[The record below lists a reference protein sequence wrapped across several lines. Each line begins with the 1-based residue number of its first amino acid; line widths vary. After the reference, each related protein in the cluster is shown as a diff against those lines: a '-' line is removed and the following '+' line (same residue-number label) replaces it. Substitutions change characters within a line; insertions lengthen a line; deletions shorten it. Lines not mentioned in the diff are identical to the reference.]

1 MSRST
6 RLSLSLALCAAL
18 APALGWSQRA
28 DAGAPRDAGLSPAEV
43 TRRAQVIARV
53 GRATVT
59 VGEFE
64 DALNEAPAPV
74 RQTYLDPARRRE
86 HLQRLVT
93 TMLLADEARRR
104 GLERNPEVASAI
116 RRILSQRAEEAAILQ
131 AVTADSITDAEV
143 AAYYQQHIGDY
154 QQPEY
159 RRATILVTADRATA
173 AQVLP
178 QVRAARNDLR
188 RVRELVRQSSTDA
201 PSREHEG
208 DAFYFQRTGAP
219 SGDGRPVDPALAA
232 AVFTLA
238 RETEVT
244 PQPVALADGRFGV
257 AILTGIR
264 PALQRSLTDPGV
276 AASIRGFI
284 LRDRRTQRE
293 AELIQ
298 QVRDRLHPEVHE
310 DRLDLIHLPP
320 SDLGSLPPVDP
331 ESPLHPRH

>member
-1 MSRST
+1 MNRIS
-6 RLSLSLALCAAL
+6 RLSLSLALCATMT
-18 APALGWSQRA
+18 PAMAWCQRA
-28 DAGAPRDAGLSPAEV
+28 DAGVTRDAGLSPAEV
-43 TRRAQVIARV
+43 ARRAQVIARV
-53 GRATVT
+53 GRSTIT

-104 GLERNPEVASAI
+104 GLERNPEVASAV
-116 RRILSQRAEEAAILQ
+116 RRILSQRAEESAILQ
-131 AVTADSITDAEV
+131 AVTAESITDAEV

-154 QQPEY
+154 QQPEF
-159 RRATILVTADRATA
+159 RRATILVVADRATA

-178 QVRAARNDLR
+178 QVRTAHNDLR
-188 RVRELVRQSSTDA
+188 RVRELVRQHSVDA
-201 PSREHEG
+201 PSRDHDG

-219 SGDGRPVDPALAA
+219 SGDGHAVDPALAA
-232 AVFTLA
+232 AVFSLA
-238 RETEVT
+238 RETDIT
-244 PQPVALADGRFGV
+244 PQPVALADGRFGL
-257 AILTGIR
+257 AMLTGIR
-264 PALQRSLTDPGV
+264 PALQRNLNDPGV

-293 AELIQ
+293 AELLQ
-298 QVRDRLHPEVHE
+298 AVRDRLHPEVHE
-310 DRLDLIHLPP
+310 ERLDLIHLPP